1 MMFNFEN
8 QDGEFAIII
17 DVSYQDIVNDEIN
30 EQIINSFE
38 FQRQVIK
45 PSKTRLDKLKTMLW
59 NGRIKVKPLLQS
71 VVTMLPR
78 LFWVLLF

>member
-45 PSKTRLDKLKTMLW
+45 PSKTRRDKLKTMLW